1 MGFKQKKISMKKLKH
16 LDIFILI
23 AIIFVVNFLGSFY
36 YKRFDLTEEKRYSLS
51 APTKTFLANLDDIVS
66 VQVYL
71 TGTGL
76 PSGLKELEHATDD
89 ILNEFKAYGGNK
101 FEYEF
106 ININEYDAEA
116 KEEVTKYLKEVGLS
130 PISLNVVEE
139 DEETQKIIFPGALIN
154 YKGRIISTVLLE
166 SQIGKD
172 QFEVINH
179 SIALLEYKFANAIQK
194 LKRDKQPFVAFTQGN
209 GELDQLQLGS
219 LLDALQQ
226 NFFKVEGINLV
237 NEYKIN
243 PAIDVL
249 VLAKPSIAF
258 DEKDKFKIDQFIM
271 NGGKV
276 IWALDGMRADMDSL
290 QGREFFMAAEND
302 LNLTD
307 QLFRYGVRVNDD
319 LIQDLQNVPISLVT
333 GQVNGQPQMKNF
345 PWLFNPILFS
355 SNQHAIVKNLE
366 PIKGTF
372 ASTIDT
378 IRTANIK
385 KTPLLTTSEYSKA
398 LLNPVRVF
406 LGLIKDQPNP
416 DNFKQ
421 KNLPVAYLLEGEFT
435 SVFKGRLTSGFEATL
450 DSVKGLSFTEKS
462 KPNKMIVISDGDI
475 LKNEVDKGKPLPL
488 GFDRNTQTN
497 FGNKNFLINS
507 IEFLVDDNDL
517 LSTRNKEIK
526 LRQLDAVKVKD
537 EKNTWKQINL
547 ILPSLILVLF
557 GLIYFYFRKKRYA

>member
-226 NFFKVEGINLV
+226 NFFKVEGINLA

-243 PAIDVL
+243 PTIDVL

-372 ASTIDT
+372 VSTIDT

-421 KNLPVAYLLEGEFT
+421 KNLPVAFLLEGEFT